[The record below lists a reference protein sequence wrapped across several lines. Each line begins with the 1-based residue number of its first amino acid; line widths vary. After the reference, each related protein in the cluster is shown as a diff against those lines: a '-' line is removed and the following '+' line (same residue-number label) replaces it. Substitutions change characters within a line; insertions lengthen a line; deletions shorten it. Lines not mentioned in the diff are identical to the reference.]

1 MHRARRRVGRS
12 LAKKFFIF
20 TATLVFWVIAVML
33 AYDLRVDTFDAS
45 QAALL
50 AIVVVLVSGAIAQFT
65 SRALVRPLSLLRDGI
80 AAVQRG
86 ELTLIEV
93 SQTRDEVQFLGE
105 SFNQMILA
113 LSESQRLIQLRTA
126 ELENAIQQA
135 REVSRAQNQL
145 LANLD
150 RALEGGEVA
159 NTETLEELETV
170 RSSAESTLA
179 LLNQLL
185 EAPAR
190 SEPARSEIARSEI
203 ASRQG

>member
-1 MHRARRRVGRS
+1 MKLHFIPG
-12 LAKKFFIF
+12 LAH
-20 TATLVFWVIAVML
+20 L
-33 AYDLRVDTFDAS
+33 
-45 QAALL
+45 
-50 AIVVVLVSGAIAQFT
+50 
-65 SRALVRPLSLLRDGI
+65 
-80 AAVQRG
+80 

-203 ASRQG
+203 ARSEIASRQS